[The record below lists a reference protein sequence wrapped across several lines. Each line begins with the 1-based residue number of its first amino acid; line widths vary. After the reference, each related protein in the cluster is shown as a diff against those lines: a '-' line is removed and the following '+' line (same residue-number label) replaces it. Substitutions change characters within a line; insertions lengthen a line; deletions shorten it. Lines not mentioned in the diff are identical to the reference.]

1 MPYSPKTILITG
13 CSAHGIGAALAIKLA
28 EQVPESITSLANVY
42 PLPLDVTDL
51 TTISDVVCAVTECGY
66 GLDILINNAEIGYIM
81 PLLDADLDQAK
92 QVYKANVWGLLRLV
106 QACSDL
112 LITSKGRIINMS
124 SVGTVVNTSWIDVY
138 SSSKAAVTQLSETLR
153 LELAPWGVTVVCLMA
168 STITTAFH
176 ANEPEVVLLPTSR
189 YAAIRLTISDW
200 ATGRA
205 GPKGCSA
212 DEFAASIVDDVL
224 GSTGGLVWKGP
235 NSAAVQFVSRWFP
248 TWLLV
253 RLSPF
258 SWSTDRIMSSLGLKN
273 VRKSCQQ
280 GFLQSTSIS
289 IGIARDC
296 GKGLLIRDV

>member
-1 MPYSPKTILITG
+1 MPSSPKTILITG

-28 EQVPESITSLANVY
+28 EQGHFIFATARTIRKIPESITSLANVH
-42 PLPLDVTDL
+42 PLPLDVTDP
-51 TTISDVVCAVTECGY
+51 TTISDAMCAVTERGH
-66 GLDILINNAEIGYIM
+66 GLDILINNAGAGYTM

-92 QVYKANVWGLLRLV
+92 QVYEANVWGLLRLV

-124 SVGTVVNTSWIDVY
+124 SVGAVVNTPWIGVY

-168 STITTAFH
+168 GTVTTAFH

-189 YAAIRLTISDW
+189 YAAIRQTISDW

-212 DEFAASIVDDVL
+212 DEFAASTVDDVL

-235 NSAAVQFVSRWFP
+235 NSAAVQFVSRWCP

-258 SWSTDRIMSSLGLKN
+258 SWSTVCLTHCIY
-273 VRKSCQQ
+273 
-280 GFLQSTSIS
+280 
-289 IGIARDC
+289 
-296 GKGLLIRDV
+296 LLAVLTGAAGSHYE